1 MEYAHLSQRERDLI
15 QHFFN
20 EENLSISE
28 IAKKINRNKST
39 ISRDLKRNT
48 SDYFYDAE
56 AAHKKALSRHR
67 NKYFFHN
74 LKYEEFSKLFLRYY
88 DKRYHGV
95 NATYHKIQVEHP
107 NITMPSV
114 RQVFNLINNWK
125 WVIKPCDRLRHFR
138 KNGPKRTV
146 GIFSK
151 FKDKWVLPIWIR
163 PKSVDLRQEYGDYEV
178 DLIIGRKSTGYD
190 NLLTFNERKS
200 RKLFIKRVK
209 SKNPMKINSI
219 IKSII
224 DENHLHVNSITV
236 DNGIEFQKIGLL
248 AYWVKCKVY
257 FCEPYASYQRGSNE
271 NLNGLVR
278 RMYKKKTNFNEIT
291 DEDIY
296 NLQEKINNMPRQMF
310 NWKSSNQIFDEIKK

>member
-1 MEYAHLSQRERDLI
+1 MKK
-15 QHFFN
+15 HF
-20 EENLSISE
+20 LA
-28 IAKKINRNKST
+28 IAINT
-39 ISRDLKRNT
+39 
-48 SDYFYDAE
+48 
-56 AAHKKALSRHR
+56 
-67 NKYFFHN
+67 FFHN

-95 NATYHKIQVEHP
+95 NAYHKIQVEHP
-107 NITMPSV
+107 NITMPSL
-114 RQVFNLINNWK
+114 RQVSNLINNWK

-151 FKDKWVLPIWIR
+151 FKDKLVLPIWTR
-163 PKSVDLRQEYGDYEV
+163 PKSVNYEA
-178 DLIIGRKSTGYD
+178 DLIIGHQAIEYD

-200 RKLFIKRVK
+200 RKLFIKRVR

-257 FCEPYASYQRGSNE
+257 FYEPYASYQRGSNE

-296 NLQEKINNMPRQMF
+296 NLQEKINNMSRQMF